1 MTTIPFHPEVFNE
14 PALISLSG
22 SDLDDQPE
30 SDADYADRGLVR
42 AHGLIDI
49 ALNDRLKALARKR
62 KCRADQFIGELITR
76 FASELDR
83 LEAEQEAARL
93 RERFGDQ
100 WLELLKQTIQ

>member
-1 MTTIPFHPEVFNE
+1 MTTIPFHAEVFNE
-14 PALISLSG
+14 PTLIALPG
-22 SDLDDQPE
+22 PDQDDQTE
-30 SDADYADRGLVR
+30 LDTDYTDRGLVR

-76 FASELDR
+76 FAGELDR

-100 WLELLKQTIQ
+100 WLELLQQTVE